1 MLLEVVG
8 QEAFALVLDWQSQQ
22 EPHTPLLWAAAVVG
36 QLVRLLLVELAMTRL
51 LLVHLFLKALP
62 VPGQILLSHTEEG
75 EAEVALRHLD

>member
-1 MLLEVVG
+1 M
-8 QEAFALVLDWQSQQ
+8 
-22 EPHTPLLWAAAVVG
+22 G

-75 EAEVALRHLD
+75 EAKVALRHLD